1 MGNGND
7 EEEIGRVRTPEGDE
21 VLGVV
26 LQKMGHGR
34 FKVYCEDGNERVCRI
49 PGSKR
54 RGMWIQR
61 DDVVL
66 VDPWDVQGDEKGDI
80 VEKYSAAQRDWLED
94 EGFLGEL
101 NEFL

>member
-1 MGNGND
+1 MADNN
-7 EEEIGRVRTPEGDE
+7 EEEIGRVRTPDE
-21 VLGVV
+21 EEFLGVV

-34 FKVYCEDGNERVCRI
+34 FKVYCSDGRERTCRI

-94 EGFLGEL
+94 NGFLDEL